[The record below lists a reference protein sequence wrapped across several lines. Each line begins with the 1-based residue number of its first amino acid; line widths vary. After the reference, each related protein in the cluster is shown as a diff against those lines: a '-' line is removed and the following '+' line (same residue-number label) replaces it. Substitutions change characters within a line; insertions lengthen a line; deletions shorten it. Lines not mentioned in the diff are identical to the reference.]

1 MLIIKSGQAAVRFLA
16 VFVCVCVY
24 VCFVVVFRFKI
35 ESVFSKVK
43 DILISRSGSR
53 FSGRA
58 DIVIKFGTD
67 MDGAQRITP
76 NDCGDPL
83 TFPPVPSG
91 C

>member
-1 MLIIKSGQAAVRFLA
+1 MC
-16 VFVCVCVY
+16 FVGVGVG
-24 VCFVVVFRFKI
+24 VVVFRFKI
-35 ESVFSKVK
+35 ESGFSKVK
-43 DILISRSGSR
+43 DILISFASSRLSGW
-53 FSGRA
+53 A

-83 TFPPVPSG
+83 TFPLVPTA